1 VPILS
6 RARDLVSRVFTPP
19 VAKQGFWL
27 PLGGGWLPGDSPW
40 NFWQTGM
47 NPLPIEQSG
56 IVAAC
61 VAAYAQT
68 VAMCP
73 GTHWRTTADNGR
85 DRVTNSALSRIL
97 KQPNTYQS
105 ASDFFLNLT
114 TNLYTE
120 GNAYALALRNSRYEV
135 SELHLFNSRF
145 SRPSVAADGSI
156 FFGLGGNPMIEQ
168 RISRELLTMVPAR
181 DVLHIKLNVQ
191 PGYPLIGEPPLTA
204 ALLDVAASNSMV
216 KQALAYANNQGRPSG
231 IIHTDQ
237 EVTRAQAEELRAE
250 WELHTKGA
258 NAGGT
263 PIMGWG
269 LQWQQVSGTSRDA
282 QLAELL
288 QISDQRIATAFR
300 VPLALL
306 SLITGQMP
314 QASTQDL
321 INFWLASG
329 LGFALN
335 HIEDAIGRFFGL
347 TGYPDEYLELDT
359 RALER
364 MQLKD
369 RIEALA
375 RGVQGGIYAPNEARA
390 MEDLAKAKD
399 GDEPRVQ
406 QQVVPLSFGAEPP
419 KPPPVTA
426 PPAEAAP
433 QDNTNAADG
442 QKAASAYRK
451 HRRLAA

>member
-1 VPILS
+1 VAILS
-6 RARDLVSRVFTPP
+6 RARDLVSRVFSPA
-19 VAKQGFWL
+19 VQKQGFWL

-73 GTHWRTTADNGR
+73 GTHWRTTSDNGR

-135 SELHLFNSRF
+135 SELHLFNARF

-347 TGYPDEYLELDT
+347 SGYPDEYLELDT

-419 KPPPVTA
+419 KPAPVA
-426 PPAEAAP
+426 AAPAEAPP
-433 QDNTNAADG
+433 QDNANAADG

>member
-1 VPILS
+1 VAILS
-6 RARDLVSRVFTPP
+6 RARDLVSRVFSPP
-19 VAKQGFWL
+19 VAKQDGFWL
-27 PLGGGWLPGDSPW
+27 PLGGGWLPGNSPW
-40 NFWQTGM
+40 NFWQTGV
-47 NPLPIEQSG
+47 NPYPAECSG

-73 GTHWRTTADNGR
+73 GTHWRTTPDNGR

-97 KQPNTYQS
+97 KQPNSYQS
-105 ASDFFLNLT
+105 TSDFFLNLT
-114 TNLYTE
+114 TSLYNE

-135 SELHLFNSRF
+135 SELHLFNPRF

-168 RISRELLTMVPAR
+168 RLSRELLTMVPAR

-191 PGYPLIGEPPLTA
+191 PGYPLIGEPPLTS

-216 KQALAYANNQGRPSG
+216 KQALAFANNQGRPSG

-237 EVTRAQAEELRAE
+237 EITEAQAKELRAE
-250 WELHTKGA
+250 WDANTKGQ

-329 LGFALN
+329 LGFCLN
-335 HIEDAIGRFFGL
+335 HVEDAIGRFFGL
-347 TGYPDEYLELDT
+347 TGFPDEYLELDT

-369 RIEALA
+369 RLEALA

-390 MEDLAKAKD
+390 MEDLPAAKD

-419 KPPPVTA
+419 KPPPAAVTPTPPIA
-426 PPAEAAP
+426 PPNKEACIKAL
-433 QDNTNAADG
+433 DKVANRLERMAA
-442 QKAASAYRK
+442 
-451 HRRLAA
+451 